1 MKRLLLLTTAIII
14 AILYIFYV
22 PNEPVSIKIMMK
34 LVPMMLIIFYALS
47 TRTLIS
53 KTYKW
58 LIITGLFISMIAD
71 GVIYWF
77 LAGLVT
83 FFIAHILYIVAF
95 RHVSQKPVPKWAATL
110 LLLYGAS
117 IAFWIAG
124 SQLKEGE
131 IFLGVAII
139 AYITIILVMGWMAIR
154 TRLPLVIIGAL
165 LFMFSDSALAID
177 RFMFDIPNRDA
188 VVMLTYYAAQVFIAS
203 SIGSRVVKYSVN
215 RKNLIG

>member
-1 MKRLLLLTTAIII
+1 MKRLVLLLAIIATGI
-14 AILYIFYV
+14 IYIFYI
-22 PNEPVSIKIMMK
+22 PNEPVSIKILMK
-34 LVPMMLIIFYALS
+34 LIPMFLIIIYALS
-47 TRTLIS
+47 IRTLIS
-53 KTYKW
+53 KTYKS
-58 LIITGLFISMIAD
+58 LIVIGLVISMVAD

-83 FFIAHILYIVAF
+83 FFIAHILYIFAF
-95 RHVSQKPVPKWAATL
+95 RHASRRPVPKWAAAF

-117 IAFWIAG
+117 IAVWIAG

-131 IFLGVAII
+131 TFLAIAII
-139 AYITIILVMGWMAIR
+139 AYITIILMMGWMAIK

-165 LFMFSDSALAID
+165 LFIFSDSALAID

-188 VVMLTYYAAQVFIAS
+188 IVMLTYYAAQVFIAS

-215 RKNLIG
+215 RKNLIR